1 MQGAK
6 PHIRCMNLLYNSDHY
21 VVMQIEWP
29 ESGTAQAERGGYEIV
44 DKWARK
50 GIFIEG
56 TLAQQFRQGVETLA
70 APGVDE
76 AGQVREAPDAEV
88 IDRYLSGFTEMAQQ
102 VVRMH

>member
-1 MQGAK
+1 
-6 PHIRCMNLLYNSDHY
+6 MNLVYNSDHY
-21 VVMQIEWP
+21 VVMQIDWP
-29 ESGTAQAERGGYEIV
+29 EGDAAQAERGGYEIV

-56 TLAQQFRQGVETLA
+56 ALAQQFRQGVETLA

-76 AGQVREAPDAEV
+76 SGHVRGAPDAEV
-88 IDRYLSGFTEMAQQ
+88 IDGYLAGFTEMAQQ

>member
-1 MQGAK
+1 
-6 PHIRCMNLLYNSDHY
+6 MNLLYNSDHY
-21 VVMQIEWP
+21 VVMQIDWP
-29 ESGTAQAERGGYEIV
+29 EGDTAQAEHGGYEIV

-56 TLAQQFRQGVETLA
+56 ALARQFRQGVETLV

-76 AGQVREAPDAEV
+76 AGQVRGGAPDADL
-88 IDRYLSGFTEMAQQ
+88 IDGYLAGFTEMAQQ